1 MGDQLRPGKLPNS
14 LLKQML
20 AGLRSDDPRVL
31 VGPGVGEDAAHI
43 SFGGSTLIAKA
54 DPVTFAT
61 DLIGWYAVNVNAND
75 VAASGGT
82 PRWFLAT
89 VLLPEGEDSSGAAA
103 IFEQMREAASELGV
117 QLVGGHTEVTIGL
130 PRPIVCGAMLGE
142 AAASE
147 AISTAG
153 ARVGDSVVLTRGIA
167 IEGTSILAREMPERL
182 KAGGVEQDVIDRSA
196 GYLCEPGISVVD
208 AARVAMESGGVTA
221 MHDPTEGGL
230 ATALWEV
237 AEACGHGLEVDSS
250 AVTVLDETAAVCC
263 VLDID
268 PWGLIASG
276 SLLIMVKPEAES
288 HLLKRLTGGGF
299 GPAVIGR
306 VSAGEGVVVREG
318 PRVAPLRKFARDEI
332 ARVFESV
339 SP

>member
-1 MGDQLRPGKLPNS
+1 MGVQLRPGKLPNS

-20 AGLRSDDPRVL
+20 ADLRADDPRVL
-31 VGPGVGEDAAHI
+31 IGPGVGEDAAHI

-61 DLIGWYAVNVNAND
+61 DMIGWYAVNVNAND

-89 VLLPEGEDSSGAAA
+89 VLLPEGEDSAGAAS
-103 IFEQMREAASELGV
+103 IFDQMREAAGELGV
-117 QLVGGHTEVTIGL
+117 ELIGGHTEVTIGL

-142 AAASE
+142 TPASK
-147 AISTAG
+147 AISTSG
-153 ARVGDSVVLTRGIA
+153 AKAGDSVILTRGIA

-182 KAGGVEQDVIDRSA
+182 LAGGVGQEVIDRA
-196 GYLCEPGISVVD
+196 ANYLFDPGISVVA

-237 AEACGHGLEVDSS
+237 SEACGHGLEVDAS
-250 AVTVLDETAAVCC
+250 AVIVLPETEVVCR
-263 VLDID
+263 VLGID

-276 SLLIMVKPEAES
+276 SLLIMVRPEAES
-288 HLLKRLTGGGF
+288 NLVERLGKAGL

-306 VSAGEGVVVREG
+306 VSAGEGVTVRNGSDCG
-318 PRVAPLRKFARDEI
+318 PLHTFARDEI
-332 ARVFESV
+332 ARVFE
-339 SP
+339 

>member
-1 MGDQLRPGKLPNS
+1 MGVQLRPGKLPNS

-20 AGLRSDDPRVL
+20 ADLRTDDPRVL

-89 VLLPEGEDSSGAAA
+89 VLLPEGEDSAGAAA
-103 IFEQMREAASELGV
+103 IFDQMREAADELGV
-117 QLVGGHTEVTIGL
+117 ELVGGHTEVTIGL

-142 AAASE
+142 APASK

-153 ARVGDSVVLTRGIA
+153 ARIGDSVVLTKGIA
-167 IEGTSILAREMPERL
+167 IEGTSILAREMPDRL

-196 GYLCEPGISVVD
+196 GYLFDPGISVVA
-208 AARVAMESGGVTA
+208 AARAAMESGGVTA

-250 AVTVLDETAAVCC
+250 AVTVLDETAAVCRA
-263 VLDID
+263 LDID

-276 SLLIMVKPEAES
+276 SLLIMVDPEAELK
-288 HLLKRLTGGGF
+288 LLKRLTDGGF

-306 VSAGEGVVVREG
+306 VSAGQGVTSQDG
-318 PRVAPLRKFARDEI
+318 SKVAPLRTFARDEI
-332 ARVFESV
+332 ARIFESI
-339 SP
+339 SA

>member
-1 MGDQLRPGKLPNS
+1 MGVQLRTGKLPNS

-20 AGLRSDDPRVL
+20 AGLRADDPRVL

-61 DLIGWYAVNVNAND
+61 DMIGWYAVNVNAND
-75 VAASGGT
+75 IAASGGT

-89 VLLPEGEDSSGAAA
+89 VLLPEGEDSAGASA
-103 IFEQMREAASELGV
+103 IFDQMREAAGELGV
-117 QLVGGHTEVTIGL
+117 ELIGGHTEVTIGL

-142 AAASE
+142 APASK
-147 AISTAG
+147 ALSTSG
-153 ARVGDSVVLTRGIA
+153 ARMGDSVILTRGIA
-167 IEGTSILAREMPERL
+167 VEGTSILARELSEKL
-182 KAGGVEQDVIDRSA
+182 KAGGVGQDVIERA
-196 GYLCEPGISVVD
+196 ANYLFDPGISVVA

-237 AEACGHGLEVDSS
+237 AEACGHGIEVDAS
-250 AVTVLDETAAVCC
+250 AVNVLPETEVVCR

-276 SLLIMVKPEAES
+276 SLLVMVRHEAES
-288 HLLKRLTGGGF
+288 DLLQGLDVAGL

-306 VSAGEGVVVREG
+306 ISAGEGVTVRQEST
-318 PRVAPLRKFARDEI
+318 VAPLRTFARDEI
-332 ARVFESV
+332 ARIFE
-339 SP
+339 

>member
-1 MGDQLRPGKLPNS
+1 MGVQLRPGKLPNS

-20 AGLRSDDPRVL
+20 ADLRTDDPRVL

-89 VLLPEGEDSSGAAA
+89 VLLPGGEDSAGAAA
-103 IFEQMREAASELGV
+103 IFDQMREAADELGV
-117 QLVGGHTEVTIGL
+117 ELVGGHTEVTIGL

-142 AAASE
+142 APASK
-147 AISTAG
+147 AISTSG
-153 ARVGDSVVLTRGIA
+153 ARIGDSVVLTKGIA
-167 IEGTSILAREMPERL
+167 IEGTSILAREMPDRL

-196 GYLCEPGISVVD
+196 GYLFDPGISVVD
-208 AARVAMESGGVTA
+208 AARVAIESGGVTA

-250 AVTVLDETAAVCC
+250 AVTVLDETAAVCRA
-263 VLDID
+263 LDID

-276 SLLIMVKPEAES
+276 SLLIMVDPEAELK
-288 HLLKRLTGGGF
+288 LLKRLTDGGF

-306 VSAGEGVVVREG
+306 VSAGQGVTLRG
-318 PRVAPLRKFARDEI
+318 GSGVAPLRTFARDEI
-332 ARVFESV
+332 ARIFESI
-339 SP
+339 SA

>member
-1 MGDQLRPGKLPNS
+1 MGVQLRPGKLPNS

-20 AGLRSDDPRVL
+20 ADLRSDDPRVL

-89 VLLPEGEDSSGAAA
+89 ALLPEGVDSTGAAA
-103 IFEQMREAASELGV
+103 IFDQMREAADELGV
-117 QLVGGHTEVTIGL
+117 ELVGGHTEVTIGL

-142 AAASE
+142 APASK

-153 ARVGDSVVLTRGIA
+153 ACIGDSVVLTRGIA
-167 IEGTSILAREMPERL
+167 VEGTSILAREMPDRL

-196 GYLCEPGISVVD
+196 GYLFDPGISVVA
-208 AARVAMESGGVTA
+208 AARAAMDSGGVTA

-250 AVTVLDETAAVCC
+250 AVTVLDETAAVCRA
-263 VLDID
+263 LDID

-276 SLLIMVKPEAES
+276 SLLIMVDPEAELK
-288 HLLKRLTGGGF
+288 LLKRLTDGGF

-306 VSAGEGVVVREG
+306 VSAGQGVTLRG
-318 PRVAPLRKFARDEI
+318 GSGVAPLRTFARDEI
-332 ARVFESV
+332 ARIFESI
-339 SP
+339 SA